1 MTPANLTLQD
11 GSSEQRNPT
20 RIVVLGEVL
29 WDVFPDSVRLG
40 GAPLN
45 FAVHASRL
53 GFQPLL
59 VSAVGDDDLG
69 RRAQEAVKKMGLDT
83 SMLQTTTRWKT
94 GTASVHLDSS
104 GHPAFQISRPAAYDG
119 AQLTEAGIRQLTT
132 WSPAWLYHGTLFPS
146 QEEGKSTL
154 MQLLHVLPDTMRFYD
169 VNLRPGFDSP
179 QLVAEL
185 LAFAHIVKL
194 NEAELRAVSQIAGLP
209 SNPEAF
215 CRAGVERY
223 GWRAVCVTLGERGCA
238 ILAGNQY
245 LVASAHPVEVADTV
259 GAGDAFAAAFLHGL
273 SRSWALQEVAAFAN
287 RVGGIVASRPGAIPD
302 WDFAEAADP
311 LG

>member
-1 MTPANLTLQD
+1 
-11 GSSEQRNPT
+11 
-20 RIVVLGEVL
+20 VLGEVL

-83 SMLQTTTRWKT
+83 SMLHNTARWQT
-94 GTASVHLDSS
+94 GTAAVHLDPS
-104 GHPAFQISRPAAYDG
+104 GHPVFQIPRPAAYD
-119 AQLTEAGIRQLTT
+119 AVQLTEEGIRQLTS
-132 WSPAWLYHGTLFPS
+132 WSPGWLYHGTLFPS
-146 QEEGKSTL
+146 HEKGRSTL
-154 MQLLHVLPDTMRFYD
+154 LRLLQVLPDTMRFYD

-179 QLVAEL
+179 DLVAEL

-194 NEAELRAVSQIAGLP
+194 NEAELGAVSRIAGLP
-209 SNPEAF
+209 SNLEAF

-245 LVASAHPVEVADTV
+245 LLAGAHRVEVADTV

-273 SRSWALQEVAAFAN
+273 SRNWALQEVAAFAN